1 MKKKFVIIN
10 ALMGLVVLS
19 AILFQS
25 IHSLEHLAKQFSE
38 KTCHHKYVHHKFE
51 LNHSHHDWEKCFAC
65 EFTLS
70 NFTSSDISTFS
81 FKKFQIAPVYYFPF
95 SKKITTSFKGSL
107 FALRAPPLV

>member
-1 MKKKFVIIN
+1 MKKKIVIIN

-38 KTCHHKYVHHKFE
+38 KTCHHKYVHHKYE

-65 EFTLS
+65 EFTFS
-70 NFTSSDISTFS
+70 NFVSTAVISIEINKDLIHTEYFTSYSKENIPSFS
-81 FKKFQIAPVYYFPF
+81 
-95 SKKITTSFKGSL
+95 GSL

>member
-25 IHSLEHLAKQFSE
+25 IHSMEHLTKQFSE
-38 KTCHHKYVHHKFE
+38 KSCHHKYVHHKFE

-70 NFTSSDISTFS
+70 NFVSSATIS
-81 FKKFQIAPVYYFPF
+81 FKIHKDLIPTEYFTSYSKESIPSF
-95 SKKITTSFKGSL
+95 SGSL